1 MSNLHPI
8 FKAEVAPE
16 WVDYNGH
23 MNDAAYALVFSR
35 SFDAYMDELGMD
47 AAFRA
52 RTKLTIYTLTMLI
65 HYKDEAKLGQ
75 KLNIGL
81 HLLDFDAKK
90 LHIWLEMQRDGQ
102 TIAMSE
108 QLLVCVDQSG
118 EAPKSTVFPPDVAT
132 KIAALAQAQA
142 DLPRPKE
149 AGRGIAI
156 RR

>member
-1 MSNLHPI
+1 MSALHPL
-8 FKAEVAPE
+8 FTVDVAPE

-47 AAFRA
+47 TAFRA
-52 RTKLTIYTLTMLI
+52 RTKLTIYTLTMTI
-65 HYKDEAKLGQ
+65 HYRQEAKLGQ
-75 KLNIGL
+75 RLNIGL
-81 HLLDFDAKK
+81 HLIDFDAKK
-90 LHIWLEMQRDGQ
+90 LHVWLEMSFEGQ
-102 TIAMSE
+102 GIAMSE

-118 EAPKSTVFPPDVAT
+118 EEPKSTAFPPDVAT
-132 KIAALAQAQA
+132 KIAALAQAQT

>member
-1 MSNLHPI
+1 MSALHPL
-8 FKAEVAPE
+8 FTVDVAPE

-47 AAFRA
+47 TAFRA
-52 RTKLTIYTLTMLI
+52 RTKLTIYTLTMTI
-65 HYKDEAKLGQ
+65 HYRQEAKLGQ
-75 KLNIGL
+75 RLNIGL
-81 HLLDFDAKK
+81 HLIDFDAKK
-90 LHIWLEMQRDGQ
+90 LHVWLEMSFEGQ
-102 TIAMSE
+102 GIAMSE

-118 EAPKSTVFPPDVAT
+118 EVPKSTAFPPDVAT
-132 KIAALAQAQA
+132 KIAALAQAQT

>member
-1 MSNLHPI
+1 MSILHPL
-8 FKAEVAPE
+8 FNVEVVPD

-35 SFDAYMDELGMD
+35 SFDAFMVELGMD

-65 HYKDEAKLGQ
+65 HYRQEAKLGE

-90 LHIWLEMQRDGQ
+90 LHIWLEMRREGEL
-102 TIAMSE
+102 IAMSE
-108 QLLVCVDQSG
+108 QLLVCVDKSG
-118 EAPKSTVFPPDVAT
+118 EMPKSAAFPPDIAV
-132 KIAALAQAQA
+132 KIAALALAQSNI
-142 DLPRPKE
+142 PRPKE

>member
-1 MSNLHPI
+1 MSALHPVLN
-8 FKAEVAPE
+8 AEVAPE

-35 SFDAYMDELGMD
+35 SFDAFMDELGMD
-47 AAFRA
+47 ADFRA

-65 HYKDEAKLGQ
+65 HYREEAKLGQ
-75 KLNIGL
+75 KFAIGL
-81 HLLDFDAKK
+81 HLLDYDAKK
-90 LHIWLEMQRDGQ
+90 LHVWLDMRCEGAL
-102 TIAMSE
+102 IATSE

-118 EAPKSTVFPPDVAT
+118 EVPKSTAFPAEVAA
-132 KIAALAQAQA
+132 KIAALALAQK
-142 DLPRPKE
+142 DLPRAKE